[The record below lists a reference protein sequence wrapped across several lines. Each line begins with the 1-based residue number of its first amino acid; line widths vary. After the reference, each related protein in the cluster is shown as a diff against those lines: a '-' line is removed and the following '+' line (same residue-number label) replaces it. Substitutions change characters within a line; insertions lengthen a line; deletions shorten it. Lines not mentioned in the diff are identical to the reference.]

1 MHTTLSRSADLPAA
15 PVTPHS
21 PAVAAARKLG
31 RLLSTLAYAAAERV
45 TSPYRDMP
53 PEFYRFPP
61 L

>member
-1 MHTTLSRSADLPAA
+1 MDATLTRGADLPAPA
-15 PVTPHS
+15 TPHS
-21 PAVAAARKLG
+21 PAAAAVRKLG

-45 TSPYRDMP
+45 TSSYRDVP